1 MHVAI
6 GGRGWLNHITAGPPP
21 PSDPNY
27 IQWEQRDAMV
37 IAWIIENIDG
47 DIVNQFLD
55 YTIVHSLWQGIES
68 LLGCG
73 RDELQIFDL
82 SSRAATLRQDN
93 DNIKVYYGKLNT
105 IWKEIDR
112 RMPNPMTC
120 PQDITKF
127 NKYIQRQRL
136 YQFLTGINDNLDKER
151 RDILNS
157 EPLPMVETAYAS
169 IRREITRRNIM
180 NGVSSPG
187 TRPSEIGSG
196 LATRNKPF
204 QRSREE
210 DDRRKLRCTHC
221 GGSRHTKKGCFKL
234 VGYPEWWD
242 DLQKRRAATKA
253 PPTGP
258 AARLT
263 SVLPINQHH
272 VSSQVNWE
280 DGAKGKERRQ

>member
-1 MHVAI
+1 
-6 GGRGWLNHITAGPPP
+6 
-21 PSDPNY
+21 
-27 IQWEQRDAMV
+27 MV

-55 YTIVHSLWQGIES
+55 YTTAHSLWQGIES

-93 DNIKVYYGKLNT
+93 DNIEVYYGKLNT

-187 TRPSEIGSG
+187 TRP
-196 LATRNKPF
+196 
-204 QRSREE
+204 QRL
-210 DDRRKLRCTHC
+210 DR
-221 GGSRHTKKGCFKL
+221 
-234 VGYPEWWD
+234 V
-242 DLQKRRAATKA
+242 
-253 PPTGP
+253 
-258 AARLT
+258 
-263 SVLPINQHH
+263 
-272 VSSQVNWE
+272 
-280 DGAKGKERRQ
+280 